1 MLSTLKTLHV
11 LKHVALNPGHSV
23 FMAKKFR
30 MTCYFLYRKVQTMW
44 KNRELR
50 ISVCVCVI
58 ITLHKMFHAN
68 SSSSSVHINLDYNY
82 NFAKLLFSTQNME
95 IENEQRINIYRGHF
109 RYFIRREQQSLHATF
124 SVN

>member
-1 MLSTLKTLHV
+1 MQI
-11 LKHVALNPGHSV
+11 A
-23 FMAKKFR
+23 A
-30 MTCYFLYRKVQTMW
+30 
-44 KNRELR
+44 
-50 ISVCVCVI
+50 
-58 ITLHKMFHAN
+58 AAAA
-68 SSSSSVHINLDYNY
+68 INLDYNY